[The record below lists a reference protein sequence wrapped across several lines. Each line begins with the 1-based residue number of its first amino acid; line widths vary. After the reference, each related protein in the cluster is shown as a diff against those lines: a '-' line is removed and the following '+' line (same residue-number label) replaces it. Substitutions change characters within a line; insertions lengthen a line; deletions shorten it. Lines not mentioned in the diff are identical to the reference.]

1 MRAEVRQKAII
12 ECFEQHEVMSYREL
26 AEMFQASSMTIRR
39 DVDELCRQG
48 LVAKTIGGVRQ
59 LDRSSILSE
68 SPLASRLAKQ
78 RSEKRAI
85 ARSCIELIKP
95 GQTIYLDGG
104 TSSVELARKVST
116 LCNNITI
123 VTNSALVCME
133 LGRSRQN
140 TIIGMGGQY
149 EPSNL
154 CFVGPTT
161 EDFARRFYVD
171 IAFFSTKGI
180 LPDEGMF
187 ESFEPTYRI
196 KQIIAQQC
204 NQVVVMADHTKFGE
218 RALCKVLDISQI
230 NIIVTDEKTPLE
242 QQLAL
247 QKDGRQVLVASW
259 TGSEKK
265 LVAEGIDNA
274 S

>member
-12 ECFEQHEVMSYREL
+12 ECFEQHEVMSYHEL
-26 AEMFQASSMTIRR
+26 AEMFQTSSMTIRR
-39 DVDELCRQG
+39 DVEELCRRG
-48 LVAKTIGGVRQ
+48 LAAKTIGGVRQ
-59 LDRSSILSE
+59 IDRSSILSE

-78 RSEKRAI
+78 RAEKRAI
-85 ARSCIELIKP
+85 ARHCIDLIEP

-104 TSSVELARKVST
+104 TSSVELARRVSSQ
-116 LCNNITI
+116 CKNITI
-123 VTNSALVCME
+123 VSNSALVCME

-140 TIIGMGGQY
+140 TIIGIGGQF

-161 EDFARRFYVD
+161 EDFARRFFVD

-180 LPDEGMF
+180 LPEEGIF

-196 KQIIAQQC
+196 KQIISQQC
-204 NQVVVMADHTKFGE
+204 QQVVVLADHTKFGE
-218 RALCKVLDISQI
+218 RALCKVLDISRI
-230 NIIVTDEKTPLE
+230 NTVVTDEKTPLE
-242 QQLAL
+242 HRLAL
-247 QKDGRQVLVASW
+247 QKDGRQVLVASLS
-259 TGSEKK
+259 GSESK
-265 LVAEGIDNA
+265 LVAEGVDNA